1 MKIFDFFRGTIG
13 IDPGSEYLRIIQ
25 DDKIVFDERSQL
37 SIGIDNK
44 VRAIGNKVMKNEK
57 IVLRPI
63 NYSIDD
69 FAAFELMLRGAVS
82 KIPGYKSLKSYKMF
96 FAVPTGISEVEKRA
110 YKDSG
115 EHAGALEVYMI
126 YQSIAASVG
135 LSLMEKGNYI
145 LIDIG
150 ANKISINVFAD
161 AMIVSEGHIRIGTQ
175 RLFDALKRSLLNYS
189 IYISEVE
196 EPQRLIKN
204 IYTKSEIKIGF
215 KSVKTLE
222 LRELLEHYFYV
233 IKDVIHETIEKIE
246 HHPQFN
252 KIVANGIYVIGGG
265 AKIEGLYEQ
274 LHPDGFLNYQISR
287 TSEYDTIKG
296 LGKIIEEKEK
306 YRTYLF
312 F

>member
-1 MKIFDFFRGTIG
+1 MKIFDFFKGTIG

-25 DDKIVFDERSQL
+25 NDKIVFDERSHI
-37 SIGIDNK
+37 SMGIDNTILA
-44 VRAIGNKVMKNEK
+44 VGNKVGKNER

-63 NYSIDD
+63 NYSIED
-69 FAAFELMLRGAVS
+69 FTAFEILLRGAVS
-82 KIPGYKSLKSYKMF
+82 KIPSYKSLKSYKMF
-96 FAVPTGISEVEKRA
+96 FAVPAGISEVEKRA

-126 YQSIAASVG
+126 YQSVAASVG
-135 LSLMEKGNYI
+135 LNILEKKNYI

-161 AMIVSEGHIRIGTQ
+161 AMIVSEGHILMGTQ
-175 RLFDALKRSLLNYS
+175 RLCDALKRNLSNNS

-196 EPQRLIKN
+196 EPQKLIKN
-204 IYTKSEIKIGF
+204 IYTKNEIKIGF

-222 LRELLEHYFYV
+222 LREVLEHYFYV
-233 IKDVIHETIEKIE
+233 IKDVIYETIEKIKR
-246 HHPQFN
+246 HPQYN
-252 KIVANGIYVIGGG
+252 KIVLNGIYVTGGG

-274 LHPDGFLNYQISR
+274 LHPEVFLNYQISQ
-287 TSEYDTIKG
+287 TPEYDTIKG

-306 YRTYLF
+306 YKTYLF